1 MLAAYPAGSKRTY
14 RVDFAVPVNPDG
26 AKFEIRFN
34 LADETRNIWWQPND
48 VAQAHSTAVLQN
60 LGSWIPR

>member
-1 MLAAYPAGSKRTY
+1 
-14 RVDFAVPVNPDG
+14 VDFAVPVNPDG

-34 LADETRNIWWQPND
+34 LADETRSIWWQPND
-48 VAQAHSTAVLQN
+48 LAQAHSTAVLQN